1 MGGTRAGPVGEAV
14 PAEVRQRFRS
24 ELPREPADLAEVEGE
39 FMRHVLPYATGNVHP
54 GFMGWVHGGG
64 NPAGVLAE
72 MLAAGLNAN
81 PGGRGHAPIGVE
93 RQVVAWLRYLF
104 CFPECRNRLFFTGA
118 PLSDLI
124 AGLVAPTG
132 ARGTGGL

>member
-81 PGGRGHAPIGVE
+81 LGGRDHAPIGGG
-93 RQVVAWLRYLF
+93 RQGVAGWGTLF
-104 CFPECRNRLFFTGA
+104 GCPGTARGLFVPGSSMA
-118 PLSDLI
+118 NLI
-124 AGLVAPTG
+124 ARPGGRPPALGAG
-132 ARGTGGL
+132 AR